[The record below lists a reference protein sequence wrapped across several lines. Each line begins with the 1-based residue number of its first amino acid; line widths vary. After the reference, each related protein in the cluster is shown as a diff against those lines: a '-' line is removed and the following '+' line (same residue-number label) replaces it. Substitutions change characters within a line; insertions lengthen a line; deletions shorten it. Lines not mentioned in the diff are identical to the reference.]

1 MRAAAGPGRSAGSS
15 TRFEQRKREDRLLK
29 SVATACV
36 ALLSIFAAASA
47 DAQKMSVRSSYVPA
61 VPGLAAWVAQEKGFF
76 AGRDLDVSF
85 IALQNVSLVP
95 GSVGKQIDIGMVT
108 IVDLIKAVSAG
119 LKVAAVTGGHL
130 EVEGSTTNML
140 VARKD
145 SGIKTIKDIA
155 GRRVAAPSLG
165 AILHV
170 ALLHW
175 MMKEGMDINS
185 IRTVEV
191 PFPNMGDM
199 MAAGNVDVALGAQPF
214 ADRMIATGNIPLG
227 NPVLQVASPALATV
241 WIADRAWAEQNNA
254 ALAKWSAALRQAK
267 DFIANN
273 PQEAR
278 EVLAKYTKL
287 PPPVVATLPLPDF
300 ETGLQASQI
309 EVWIKVLAELKQLQ
323 SPVDAA
329 HLLAMAQ

>member
-1 MRAAAGPGRSAGSS
+1 M
-15 TRFEQRKREDRLLK
+15 K
-29 SVATACV
+29 SVATAFV
-36 ALLSIFAAASA
+36 ALISMFATASA

-76 AGRDLDVSF
+76 AAQGLDVSF

-95 GSVGKQIDIGMVT
+95 GSIGKQLDVGLVT
-108 IVDLIKAVSAG
+108 IVDLIKAASAG
-119 LKVAAVTGGHL
+119 LKVAAATGGHL
-130 EVEGSTTNML
+130 EVEQSTTNML
-140 VARKD
+140 IARKD
-145 SGIKTIKDIA
+145 SGITTINDIA

-185 IRTVEV
+185 IRTIEV
-191 PFPNMGDM
+191 PFSNMGDA

-214 ADRMIATGNIPLG
+214 ADRMIAAGNIPLG

-241 WIADRAWAEQNNA
+241 WIADRAWAEQNKA
-254 ALAKWSAALRQAK
+254 AVAKWSAALRQAK

-287 PPPVVATLPLPDF
+287 PPPVVATLPLPHF

-323 SPVDAA
+323 GPVDVA
-329 HLLAMAQ
+329 HLLAMMQ